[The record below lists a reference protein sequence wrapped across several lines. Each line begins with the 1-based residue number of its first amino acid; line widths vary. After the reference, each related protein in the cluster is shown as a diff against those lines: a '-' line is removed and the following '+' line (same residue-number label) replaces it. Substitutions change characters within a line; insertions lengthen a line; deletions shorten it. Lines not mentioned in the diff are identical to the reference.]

1 MIFEW
6 FGVLWEVIITLYS
19 ALLRLVWSTAPHFG
33 HYTSKTGEIAK
44 ESKQKTENMTSA
56 EGLRKVE
63 NQKRLLTDLLRVY
76 KTVMM

>member
-33 HYTSKTGEIAK
+33 HYTSKTGEISK
-44 ESKQKTENMTSA
+44 ENQKAENKTSA
-56 EGLRKVE
+56 EGLRKV
-63 NQKRLLTDLLRVY
+63 
-76 KTVMM
+76 